1 MREPLEATPRAAMTT
16 KRKLEVMIALGT
28 CYLCGGKLGKVN
40 EVEFDH
46 IVPLD
51 LGGEDTPGNILPAH
65 AECHKQKTRND
76 IRMIAKS
83 RRLRKQEATH
93 SEAVALREPGQ
104 KRRAVGKIPSRP
116 FSPVKRKFGR

>member
-1 MREPLEATPRAAMTT
+1 MKEPLEATPRAAMTT

-51 LGGEDTPGNILPAH
+51 LGGEDMPGNILPTH
-65 AECHKQKTRND
+65 AGGISFQLMRN
-76 IRMIAKS
+76 
-83 RRLRKQEATH
+83 AT
-93 SEAVALREPGQ
+93 S
-104 KRRAVGKIPSRP
+104 KRHATT
-116 FSPVKRKFGR
+116 FA